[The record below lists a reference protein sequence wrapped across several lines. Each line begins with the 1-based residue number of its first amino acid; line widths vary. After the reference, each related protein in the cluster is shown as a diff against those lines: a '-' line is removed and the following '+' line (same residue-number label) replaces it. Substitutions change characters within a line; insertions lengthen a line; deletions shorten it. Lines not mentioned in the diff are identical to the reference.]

1 MMIKY
6 NFFAHGDSHM
16 KYKIESE
23 AEANGE
29 KRYFDIYI
37 YPVKGP
43 GKVCQPHIHSYF
55 ELFYCRSG
63 SIVYI
68 CNEER
73 IHLDEDDIIIVYPS
87 VVHYTIAPRDV
98 DITKFTQ
105 HVIKFSAEF
114 LLPQLQTPAD
124 IQYLL
129 LPVNFG
135 APYTV
140 IRVGNPE
147 HDYIYRLIKE
157 TIAEKIEK
165 PLEYEL
171 ALRANISLLY
181 LWMLRNH
188 AQPGG
193 AGDTGA
199 KECPSYHAEIISR
212 SVEYIKEHYNE
223 PISMSD
229 VAQFCNVN
237 YTYFCRL
244 FRQYTNRKFSDYLLD
259 YRIKKARIF
268 LLKSSSSI
276 LDVSMKCG
284 FDSVSYF
291 IRKFR
296 ESTGLTP
303 KKFRERYTKSEA

>member
-55 ELFYCRSG
+55 ELFYCRGG

-171 ALRANISLLY
+171 ALRANISLL
-181 LWMLRNH
+181 
-188 AQPGG
+188 
-193 AGDTGA
+193 
-199 KECPSYHAEIISR
+199 
-212 SVEYIKEHYNE
+212 
-223 PISMSD
+223 
-229 VAQFCNVN
+229 
-237 YTYFCRL
+237 
-244 FRQYTNRKFSDYLLD
+244 
-259 YRIKKARIF
+259 
-268 LLKSSSSI
+268 
-276 LDVSMKCG
+276 
-284 FDSVSYF
+284 
-291 IRKFR
+291 
-296 ESTGLTP
+296 
-303 KKFRERYTKSEA
+303 